1 MISDIISGLLYGIL
15 FSLAAAEFLP
25 DPLGWK
31 NRAILLF
38 SSWIYLVL
46 TRLSGP
52 AAIPVLFLYGLLF
65 VFFRTRLRGISLCCA
80 QAGFF
85 LALVVGRCC
94 FSFLSFFRPVSLF
107 TPLPA
112 AAILLITAPLLKAAG
127 YRLGALFPGKTP
139 DIPGVLAAE
148 VFLFFL
154 SLEAMLLYPS
164 VLAVSAASMAVLAVL
179 SFLLLFR
186 LARLVIQEQKN
197 ASDSRSLRT
206 LEAYTENLE
215 QANLQLRRFK
225 HDYTNILS
233 TMSDYMEQGNLLGL
247 KSYFQDQILPMSSQM
262 QLSSFDASALS
273 SMQIPEVKSLLISKI
288 LSERAKS
295 LKVKIQIASPISWM
309 VMDTGDFCRVLGIYL
324 DNALDGALESEKKE
338 LQISLDDTAEG
349 HSLVIINSC
358 DSPSLPLDRIGQESF
373 TTKGSGHGMGLATAA
388 EILKKHP
395 YVYKRTLLKDGY
407 FIQQLDNF

>member
-1 MISDIISGLLYGIL
+1 
-15 FSLAAAEFLP
+15 
-25 DPLGWK
+25 
-31 NRAILLF
+31 
-38 SSWIYLVL
+38 
-46 TRLSGP
+46 
-52 AAIPVLFLYGLLF
+52 
-65 VFFRTRLRGISLCCA
+65 
-80 QAGFF
+80 
-85 LALVVGRCC
+85 
-94 FSFLSFFRPVSLF
+94 
-107 TPLPA
+107 
-112 AAILLITAPLLKAAG
+112 
-127 YRLGALFPGKTP
+127 
-139 DIPGVLAAE
+139 
-148 VFLFFL
+148 
-154 SLEAMLLYPS
+154 
-164 VLAVSAASMAVLAVL
+164 
-179 SFLLLFR
+179 
-186 LARLVIQEQKN
+186 
-197 ASDSRSLRT
+197 
-206 LEAYTENLE
+206 
-215 QANLQLRRFK
+215 
-225 HDYTNILS
+225 
-233 TMSDYMEQGNLLGL
+233 
-247 KSYFQDQILPMSSQM
+247 MSSQM

-358 DSPSLPLDRIGQESF
+358 NSPSLPLDRIGQESF